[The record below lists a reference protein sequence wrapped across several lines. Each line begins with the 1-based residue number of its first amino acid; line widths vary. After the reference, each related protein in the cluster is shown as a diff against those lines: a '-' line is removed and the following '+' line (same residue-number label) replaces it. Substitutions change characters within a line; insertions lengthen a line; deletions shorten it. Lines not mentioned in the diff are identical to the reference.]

1 MPTFEYLALD
11 TAGRERTGTLTA
23 TSDAA
28 ARALLERR
36 KLFPVRLG
44 AAAADARA
52 AASPAPSA
60 GFGRRNKLSTKALTL
75 FTRQL
80 ATLISVSPLEE
91 SLRSIA
97 MQAEQKKVADI
108 VWRVHGGVVEG
119 RRLADAMALE
129 SASFPPIYRAMVSA
143 GEGSGGMTEI
153 LERLADLHERQA
165 EVRGKI
171 LTALAY
177 PAMLALVAL
186 LIVIGMMT
194 YVIPKVVEQFN
205 DMGQE
210 LPLLTRIVIGI
221 SEFMTG
227 YGLIVLALLGIGVVV
242 FGRMMQRE
250 DFHLKVDRHLLGIP
264 LIGRL
269 LRDLHAARLAR
280 TLSTMVDNGM
290 PLLDGLAV
298 TSRTIRNRVLRGAT
312 EDMVE
317 SIREGGSLSGSM
329 RRTGIFP
336 PLLVHMTASG
346 ESSGKL
352 AQMLGRA
359 ADYMEREFDAFTKSA
374 LSLLE
379 PLIIVIMGGVIA
391 TIVLSILLPIL
402 QLDTIAIQ

>member
-11 TAGRERTGTLTA
+11 TAGRERTGKLTA
-23 TSDAA
+23 ASDAD

-44 AAAADARA
+44 ATATEARA
-52 AASPAPSA
+52 ASSPTLSA
-60 GFGRRNKLSTKALTL
+60 GLGRRKLSTKALTL

-97 MQAEQKKVADI
+97 MQAEQKKVADV

-129 SASFPPIYRAMVSA
+129 SASFPPLYRAMVAA

-153 LERLADLHERQA
+153 LERLADLQERQA

-177 PAMLALVAL
+177 PAMLAFVAL

-221 SEFMTG
+221 SEFLTS
-227 YGLIVLALLGIGVVV
+227 YGLIVLVLLGIGVVV

-250 DFHLKVDRHLLGIP
+250 DFHLKVDRRLLGIP

-402 QLDTIAIQ
+402 QLDTIAIK

>member
-1 MPTFEYLALD
+1 MPTFDYLALD

-23 TSDAA
+23 GSEID
-28 ARALLERR
+28 ARASLERR
-36 KLFPVRLG
+36 KLLPVRLATAETQARIPMLG
-44 AAAADARA
+44 ANFRRKM
-52 AASPAPSA
+52 SA
-60 GFGRRNKLSTKALTL
+60 KALTL

-97 MQAEQKKVADI
+97 VQSEQRHVRDI

-119 RRLADAMALE
+119 RRLADAMAME
-129 SASFPPIYRAMVSA
+129 PASFPPLYRAMVAA

-165 EVRGKI
+165 DVRGKV

-177 PAMLALVAL
+177 PAMLALTAL
-186 LIVIGMMT
+186 LIVIGLMT

-205 DMGQE
+205 QMGQE
-210 LPLLTRIVIGI
+210 LPFLTRVVIGI
-221 SEFMTG
+221 SEFLTS
-227 YGLIVLALLGIGVVV
+227 YGLILLVLLGVGALL

-250 DFHLKVDRHLLGIP
+250 DFHLKFDRMLLGIP

-290 PLLDGLAV
+290 PLLDGLAAS
-298 TSRTIRNRVLRGAT
+298 SRTVRNRVLKQAT
-312 EDMVE
+312 EAMVE
-317 SIREGGSLSGSM
+317 AIREGGSLSGSM

-352 AQMLGRA
+352 APMLGRA
-359 ADYMEREFDAFTKSA
+359 ADYLEREFDAFTKSA

-379 PLIIVIMGGVIA
+379 PVIIIVMGGVIA